1 MTIDASVNDLH
12 IHGSTFNL
20 PYRRLR
26 YRIYPCSLP
35 NPADCASFEELAGL
49 QFFNIGMFRA
59 GNYSDKASPKILFG
73 EVETIVP
80 LSITSTVVMTTYLK
94 KNFIYDD
101 DIGFLGERLTSTYVD
116 TDKFISAPKTRLNP
130 TIYCTTAQI
139 DGGLC
144 EPYLEMVWR
153 SSFEK
158 TVIQRRYLT
167 IFDVISEIGGF

>member
-1 MTIDASVNDLH
+1 MTIDASINDLH
-12 IHGSTFNL
+12 IHGSKFNL

-26 YRIYPCSLP
+26 YKIYPCSLP

-59 GNYSDKASPKILFG
+59 GNYSDKANPKVLFG

-80 LSITSTVVMTTYLK
+80 LSIASTVVMTTYLK

-116 TDKFISAPKTRLNP
+116 TDKFISTPKEDEAQSDYLLYGDPDRWRALRSLLRDGLEEQLREDQNPEEVPHRL
-130 TIYCTTAQI
+130 
-139 DGGLC
+139 
-144 EPYLEMVWR
+144 
-153 SSFEK
+153 
-158 TVIQRRYLT
+158 
-167 IFDVISEIGGF
+167 